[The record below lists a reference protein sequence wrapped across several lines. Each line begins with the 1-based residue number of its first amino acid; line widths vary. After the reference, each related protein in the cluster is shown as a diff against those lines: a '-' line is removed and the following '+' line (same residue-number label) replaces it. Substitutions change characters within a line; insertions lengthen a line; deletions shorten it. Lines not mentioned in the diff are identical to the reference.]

1 MTRKWKP
8 RWAAQTGKKGEWLQ
22 IDLGKPMEVNA
33 IQVNFADH
41 NFNIRAPHGPVVY
54 QYNIEASTDGKNW
67 TRLGG

>member
-1 MTRKWKP
+1 
-8 RWAAQTGKKGEWLQ
+8 
-22 IDLGKPMEVNA
+22 MEVNA

-67 TRLGG
+67 TRLVDEEKNQKRCPS